1 MIEVGSYYR
10 DIAYGIVYKVTGIN
24 LEEDYIVA
32 TFYDTNFPLRIN
44 FQEAVQDFVELTPL
58 EVELL

>member
-1 MIEVGSYYR
+1 MIEVGSYYL
-10 DIAYGIVYKVTGIN
+10 DIVHGIVYKVTGIN

-32 TFYDTNFPLRIN
+32 TFHDTNFPLRIS
-44 FQEAVQDFVELTPL
+44 FQEAVQDFVKLTPL